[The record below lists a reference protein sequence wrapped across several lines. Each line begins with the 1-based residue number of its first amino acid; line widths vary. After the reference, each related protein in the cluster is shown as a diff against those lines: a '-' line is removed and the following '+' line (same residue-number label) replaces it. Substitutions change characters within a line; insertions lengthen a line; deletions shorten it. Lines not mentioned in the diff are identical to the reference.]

1 MINPSTSPLI
11 CSVRY
16 SFTELIN
23 LNVYFCDFSTWTRP
37 HNVPSL
43 AIHANTV
50 WVKKNPPLKFSDIF
64 PKLFGIF
71 SPNFTCLLHVPVYAG
86 LQIFIWLPAALTK
99 LRHIKCD
106 HQSTIICSKCPSS
119 TETHA
124 GWSHLVRH
132 NVVTVGDNWI
142 KNCVLA

>member
-71 SPNFTCLLHVPVYAG
+71 SPNFTRLLSVRIYART
-86 LQIFIWLPAALTK
+86 QFFIQLSPTVTTLCRT
-99 LRHIKCD
+99 KCD
-106 HQSTIICSKCPSS
+106 HPACVSVDDGHFEHIMVDW
-119 TETHA
+119 
-124 GWSHLVRH
+124 WSHLIWRNFVKAAG
-132 NVVTVGDNWI
+132 NQI
-142 KNCVLA
+142 KICSPA